1 MSRARTWCFTL
12 NNPSFATS
20 DLPHCDNERYV
31 VWQREVA
38 PGTGTVHL
46 QGYIELSAPT
56 RLGAL
61 KRWLPTAHFEPRARH
76 SSREAARNYCMK
88 EDSRDEG
95 DDAGPHERGSFE
107 EGGQG
112 KRRDLDEAVDALRE
126 GGIRAVVEQHATAF
140 VKYHRGL
147 YELQR
152 QLEVKP
158 RDMDFEPRPWQQ
170 DVLDYLTGEPDDR
183 HILWV
188 TDGVGN
194 NGKSRLARHLIL
206 EHGAVQLEGRVQDM
220 AYMYNKERV
229 VVIDVSR
236 AQLDNVKHLYS
247 FAEKLKNGVVVCT
260 KYECHQKLFDPPHV
274 IFFSNQTWEREFW
287 SEDRV
292 IEINLVTDY

>member
-1 MSRARTWCFTL
+1 MSRSRTWCFTL
-12 NNPSFATS
+12 NNPAFPT
-20 DLPHCDNERYV
+20 DELPTHDDERYV
-31 VWQREVA
+31 VWQRERGA
-38 PGTGTVHL
+38 NGTVHL
-46 QGYIELSAPT
+46 QGYAEFTKPL
-56 RLGAL
+56 RLGAV
-61 KRWLPTAHFEPRARH
+61 KAWLPTAHFETRRGT
-76 SSREAARNYCMK
+76 
-88 EDSRDEG
+88 RDEAREYCRKADTRDDG
-95 DDAGPHERGSFE
+95 ADAGPFERGSFA

-112 KRRDLDEAVDALRE
+112 NRSDLREAVDALRE
-126 GGIRAVVEQHATAF
+126 GGIRAVVEQHPTAF

-170 DVLDYLTGEPDDR
+170 DILDYLTGEPDDR

-220 AYMYNKERV
+220 AYMYNKERI

-236 AQLDNVKHLYS
+236 AQLDNVKHLYA